1 MHTMK
6 RLNQTLGLFLV
17 LAGLSLAYV
26 SAYRKLCPETPY
38 GSTAL
43 EIDGAPARDLEFE
56 AMHARIRDLEDDL
69 AAREEELED
78 LANTLA
84 GAIADRNEAIAILR
98 KTGELP
104 CVWWQE
110 AGGVPVAEE
119 VGDQRSEVG
128 KTEGRGE

>member
-1 MHTMK
+1 MPSMK

-38 GSTAL
+38 GRTAL

-110 AGGVPVAEE
+110 VGGGILADDLRE
-119 VGDQRSEVG
+119 
-128 KTEGRGE
+128 EGRGE